1 MLKVKA
7 RIKVSKSS
15 NQAWHKKLSRGVDDL
30 PVTPNPREVDS
41 KNQPL
46 LYQEPLDLE
55 PAWIKEPLHT
65 SIPLELHFTTPVRWA
80 QDLSQPKSGLLNN
93 LLGGAP
99 RNPLLQA
106 V

>member
-1 MLKVKA
+1 MQELKWA
-7 RIKVSKSS
+7 RDVTKFDTRIYPVVSMTCRSPLI
-15 NQAWHKKLSRGVDDL
+15 HV
-30 PVTPNPREVDS
+30 EVDS

-65 SIPLELHFTTPVRWA
+65 SIPLELLFTTPVRWA
-80 QDLSQPKSGLLNN
+80 QDLSQLKSGLLNN
-93 LLGGAP
+93 LFGGAP